1 MVTRPRNR
9 FRWGTAIAG
18 ALLLF
23 GSATMVWGFATYL
36 HLLRLRVEVTDACSW
51 VEAASR
57 SRVELVSG
65 LIRSAGAFACLD
77 TARLAELRGTTERAV
92 PGILLGHILED
103 PQPYRDFRRNQA
115 ELSME
120 LSEIWSA
127 MDTDSRAGA
136 LVILED
142 FPSRL
147 ERSDALLADGFAG
160 LDRCIERYRVATA
173 SFSGSTVARITGLG
187 SPRSRS

>member
-1 MVTRPRNR
+1 MTRPRNR
-9 FRWGTAIAG
+9 VRWGTAIAG
-18 ALLLF
+18 ALVLL
-23 GSATMVWGFATYL
+23 GSATMVWGCVTYL
-36 HLLRLRVEVTDACSW
+36 HLLRLRVEVTDACSR

-65 LIRSAGAFACLD
+65 LIRSADAFACLD
-77 TARLAELRGTTERAV
+77 TSRLADLRGTTERAV
-92 PGILLGHILED
+92 PGSLLGHILED
-103 PQPYRDFRRNQA
+103 PRSYQDFRRNQA
-115 ELSME
+115 ELSTE

-127 MDTDSRAGA
+127 METDSRAGA

-147 ERSDALLADGFAG
+147 ERSDALLADVFVG
-160 LDRCIERYRVATA
+160 LDRRIEAYRAATT

-187 SPRSRS
+187 SPRPRS